1 VHNVPRQEG
10 SPEQF
15 HEGSVRIYIAVP
27 QKLLLLLMLLQHS
40 LQLIVLLQYF
50 S

>member
-1 VHNVPRQEG
+1 MHNIPRQEG

-15 HEGSVRIYIAVP
+15 HERSVRIYIAVP
-27 QKLLLLLMLLQHS
+27 QLLLLLLLLLQHG
-40 LQLIVLLQYF
+40 LQLVMLLQYF

>member
-1 VHNVPRQEG
+1 MHNVPRQEG

-15 HEGSVRIYIAVP
+15 HERSVRIYIAVP
-27 QKLLLLLMLLQHS
+27 QLLLLLLLQHG
-40 LQLIVLLQYF
+40 LQLVMLLQYF